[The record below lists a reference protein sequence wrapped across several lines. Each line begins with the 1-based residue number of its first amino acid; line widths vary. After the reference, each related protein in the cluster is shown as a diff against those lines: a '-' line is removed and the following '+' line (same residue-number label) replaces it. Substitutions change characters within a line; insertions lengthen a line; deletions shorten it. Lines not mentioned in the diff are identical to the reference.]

1 MVKNA
6 IIKSI
11 YLCLLELNTDDM
23 FAAKTYVYGHSLPSP
38 GTKKIKNT
46 FWTKQPHTAAS
57 VAEDLYNMIMMLPV
71 LCQGHQL
78 KINFLI
84 FG

>member
-1 MVKNA
+1 MAKNA

-46 FWTKQPHTAAS
+46 FWTK
-57 VAEDLYNMIMMLPV
+57 
-71 LCQGHQL
+71 
-78 KINFLI
+78 
-84 FG
+84 